1 MSQIRCGNDRF
12 KGMHHPALWT
22 LAMVLLCAGSVTAQ
36 DRGQVVESLELES
49 EWLGESVPYSIYF
62 PPGYL
67 ESNRRYPV
75 LYLLHGFSDDETGW
89 VQFGRTAEI
98 ADHSYAAN
106 ESVPMIIVMPDA
118 GVSWYINNYDGTL
131 RYEDFVVEELIPHV
145 DETYRTRPERE
156 FRAVGGLSMGGYG
169 SLILALN
176 NPTLFSSVGPMS
188 AGVFTDEE
196 IIAMPQQRWDYL
208 LGTPFREGLEGED
221 RLTAHYREHSVLDRV
236 REMPE
241 AQLASLRFRIDCGD
255 DDFLIRGNMAL
266 YEALLDR
273 EVDAEFR
280 VREGAHSWSYWREGL
295 PDLLSFVSESFG
307 R

>member
-1 MSQIRCGNDRF
+1 MSQDRRSYI
-12 KGMHHPALWT
+12 HPNERYRTVLWMIT
-22 LAMVLLCAGSVTAQ
+22 LLCLFTGTVTAQ
-36 DRGQVVESLELES
+36 DRGQVVESLEVES
-49 EWLGESVPYSIYF
+49 EHLGEPVSYSIYF

-67 ESNRRYPV
+67 DSNRRYPV

-89 VQFGRTAEI
+89 VQFGRTAET
-98 ADHSYAAN
+98 ADQSYTDD

-145 DETYRTRPERE
+145 DETYRTRPDRE

-176 NPTLFSSVGPMS
+176 NPTLFSSVVPMS

-196 IIAMPQQRWDYL
+196 IVSMPQQRWDYL
-208 LGTPFREGLEGED
+208 LGTPFQEGLEGEE
-221 RLTAHYREHSVLDRV
+221 RLTPHYREHSVLDRV

-241 AQLASLRFRIDCGD
+241 AQLASLRFWIDCGD

-266 YEALLDR
+266 YEALLERDV
-273 EVDAEFR
+273 EAEFR
-280 VREGAHSWSYWREGL
+280 IREGEHTWSYWREGL